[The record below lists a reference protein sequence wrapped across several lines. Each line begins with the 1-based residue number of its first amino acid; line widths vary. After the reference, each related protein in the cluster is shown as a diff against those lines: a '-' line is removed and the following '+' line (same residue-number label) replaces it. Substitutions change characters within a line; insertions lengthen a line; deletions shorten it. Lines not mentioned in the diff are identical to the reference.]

1 MAAKISYIKS
11 AVLEKDYPVHDKF
24 EVAFMGRSNAGKSSL
39 INNLSQ
45 SKIANVSQ
53 MPGKT
58 RLLSFF
64 NFSDSYVL
72 VDMPGYGYA
81 SRSGSE
87 VEEWQPMVEAY
98 LSERACLAGLV
109 LVMDIRRKWTK
120 EEVVLVQFVQNFG
133 RSVAIALT
141 KADKIT
147 KSEIAKAV
155 AKHKKDSKINDI
167 FVVSNTKQ
175 TGYKDLEEHIY
186 KKWVKPQEE
195 DYAQMKKAEKAEAQ
209 ALALD
214 LADQSSDDIDDE
226 LANGEETES

>member
-1 MAAKISYIKS
+1 MAGKISYIKS
-11 AVLEKDYPVHDKF
+11 AVFEKDYPVHDKF

-39 INNLSQ
+39 INNLSK

-64 NFSDSYVL
+64 NFADSYVL

-87 VEEWQPMVEAY
+87 VDEWQPMIEAY
-98 LSERACLAGLV
+98 LSERGCLAGLV

-120 EEVVLVQFVQNFG
+120 EEVVLVQFVQNYG
-133 RSVAIALT
+133 RPVAIALT

-155 AKHKKDSKINDI
+155 AKHKKDSKINEV
-167 FVVSNTKQ
+167 FVVSNTKE
-175 TGYKDLEEHIY
+175 TGYKELEDHIY
-186 KKWVKPQEE
+186 KSWIVPQEE
-195 DYAQMKKAEKAEAQ
+195 DYAAMKKAEKEEAKAAQ
-209 ALALD
+209 AQAEEEEGFDEDLD
-214 LADQSSDDIDDE
+214 NDSE
-226 LANGEETES
+226 NES

>member
-11 AVLEKDYPVHDKF
+11 AVFEKDYPVHDKF

-39 INNLSQ
+39 INNLSK

-64 NFSDSYVL
+64 NFADSYVL

-87 VEEWQPMVEAY
+87 VDEWQPMIEAY
-98 LSERACLAGLV
+98 LSERGCLAGLV

-120 EEVVLVQFVQNFG
+120 EEVVLVQFVHNYG
-133 RSVAIALT
+133 RPVAIALT
-141 KADKIT
+141 KSDKIT

-155 AKHKKDSKINDI
+155 AKHKKDSKINEI
-167 FVVSNTKQ
+167 FVVSNTQQ

-186 KKWVKPQEE
+186 KNWVKTQEE
-195 DYAQMKKAEKAEAQ
+195 EYAAMKKAEKEEAKAAE
-209 ALALD
+209 
-214 LADQSSDDIDDE
+214 SKPTDDE
-226 LANGEETES
+226 EVMDDVDNDSESES

>member
-11 AVLEKDYPVHDKF
+11 AVLEKDYPNHDKF

-45 SKIANVSQ
+45 SKIAKVSQ
-53 MPGKT
+53 TPGKT
-58 RLLSFF
+58 RLLNFF

-87 VEEWQPMVEAY
+87 VEEWQPMIEAY
-98 LSERACLAGLV
+98 LSERVCLAGLV

-120 EEVVLVQFVQNFG
+120 EEVVLVQFVQNYG
-133 RSVAIALT
+133 RPVAIALT

-147 KSEIAKAV
+147 KAEIAKAL
-155 AKHKKDSKINDI
+155 AKHKKDSKINEI
-167 FVVSNTKQ
+167 FVISNTRE
-175 TGYKDLEEHIY
+175 TGYKELEDHIY
-186 KKWVKPQEE
+186 KNWVETQEQE
-195 DYAQMKKAEKAEAQ
+195 YADMKKAEKEEARENHG
-209 ALALD
+209 
-214 LADQSSDDIDDE
+214 S
-226 LANGEETES
+226 ES

>member
-1 MAAKISYIKS
+1 MAGKISYIKS
-11 AVLEKDYPVHDKF
+11 AVFEKDYPVHDKF

-39 INNLSQ
+39 INNLTK

-64 NFSDSYVL
+64 NFDDSYVL

-87 VEEWQPMVEAY
+87 VDEWQPMIEAY
-98 LSERACLAGLV
+98 LSERGCLAGLV

-120 EEVVLVQFVQNFG
+120 EEVVLVNFVHNFG
-133 RSVAIALT
+133 RPVAVALT
-141 KADKIT
+141 KVDKIN
-147 KSEIAKAV
+147 KSEIAKTV

-167 FVVSNTKQ
+167 FVISNTKS
-175 TGYKDLEEHIY
+175 TGYKELEEHIY
-186 KKWVKPQEE
+186 KNWIATQEAE
-195 DYAQMKKAEKAEAQ
+195 YAAMKQAEKEEAKIAKEQAEEE
-209 ALALD
+209 
-214 LADQSSDDIDDE
+214 ADMENDSE
-226 LANGEETES
+226 NES